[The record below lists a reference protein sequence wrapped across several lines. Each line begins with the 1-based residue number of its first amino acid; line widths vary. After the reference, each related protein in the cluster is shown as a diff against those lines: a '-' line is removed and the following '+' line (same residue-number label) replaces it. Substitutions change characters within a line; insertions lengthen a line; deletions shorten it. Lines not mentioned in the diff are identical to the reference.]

1 MFADVQ
7 GLLFHED
14 GVSAD
19 LVRAGEPRLRR
30 HRGRD
35 TSPALVTSPARSQAP
50 LLRRLA
56 RPLSP

>member
-14 GVSAD
+14 GVAAD

-30 HRGRD
+30 HRSRD
-35 TSPALVTSPARSQAP
+35 SVPARVTAPARRQVP

-56 RPLSP
+56 RPLTH